1 LFQIYLNKDLYVY
14 DHTNVELKKLNFTA
28 DYFILNDLIKYTD
41 VDIQKLLEDIYYTV
55 LTTSSTN
62 NTLFQ
67 TFIQNNEFKI
77 MKTLI
82 ENNYLSFVTELPEN
96 SIVLNED
103 NPYEL

>member
-1 LFQIYLNKDLYVY
+1 
-14 DHTNVELKKLNFTA
+14 
-28 DYFILNDLIKYTD
+28 
-41 VDIQKLLEDIYYTV
+41 
-55 LTTSSTN
+55 
-62 NTLFQ
+62 
-67 TFIQNNEFKI
+67 